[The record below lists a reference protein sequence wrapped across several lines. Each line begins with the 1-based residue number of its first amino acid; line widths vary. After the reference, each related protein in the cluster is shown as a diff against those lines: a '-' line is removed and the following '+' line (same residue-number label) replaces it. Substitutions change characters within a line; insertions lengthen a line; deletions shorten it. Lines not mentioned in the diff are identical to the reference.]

1 MTGTWQSLQGASAPS
16 FNVDTMLLLTD
27 GTVLCHEFLS
37 PNWHRLTPDPTGAY
51 DKGIWSNLASLPP
64 NLSIS
69 AAQGGPTNAPLYF
82 ASAVL
87 RDGRVFVA
95 GGEDNG
101 ATKNAFLNT
110 VELYNPVYDAWTYV
124 AAPAGWT
131 QISDAPCCLLS
142 DGRLLLGNFTSTSC
156 AIYDPEHNAWIAAAA
171 TTGVKASICGEE
183 TWTLLPDGS
192 VLTVECSDTTNTRAA
207 ERYVPGLDQW
217 VPAGSTTLTLTQPCP
232 NNIAEIGPA
241 VLLTTGQVF
250 AVGATGN
257 TNLFSPAAPI
267 ASAWTAG
274 PPFIDARLNTLYP
287 MDAPACLLPTGN
299 VLCVASPGPPCNYP
313 PPTFFFEYNPT
324 TNRPVPT
331 PRPANSGN
339 ACFTGRMLLLPTGQ
353 VFYSDGTSTLSIYT
367 PTGPVAPRSAPSI
380 TGCPRAVIVSM
391 AYPLNGTQLNGLSQ
405 AVSYGDDASAA
416 TNYPLVRLHPSGTN
430 RTYYC
435 RTFNHLSM
443 GVATG
448 ALPVST
454 SFRVP
459 WQVDPGDA
467 EIVVIANGVASASL
481 SITVQPCLSL
491 RRYSHDH
498 GINTRAGLSAVDPAV
513 GSVREL
519 FNRV

>member
-1 MTGTWQSLQGASAPS
+1 MAGTWQSLQSGSQPT

-27 GTVLCHEFLS
+27 GTLLCHEFLS
-37 PNWHRLTPDPTGAY
+37 PKWHRLTPDPTGAY
-51 DKGIWSNLASLPP
+51 DKGKWSDLASMPP
-64 NLSIS
+64 NPGIP
-69 AAQGGPTNAPLYF
+69 AAQGGPANAPLYF

-101 ATKNAFLNT
+101 KIQSAYLNT
-110 VELYNPVYDAWTYV
+110 VEVYDPVYDAWTYV

-131 QISDAPCCLLS
+131 QISDAPCCLLA
-142 DGRLLLGNFTSTSC
+142 DGRLLLGNFTSTKC
-156 AIYDPEHNAWIAAAA
+156 AIYDPEHNTWTAAAA

-217 VPAGSTTLTLTQPCP
+217 VPAGSTTLPLAQPCP
-232 NNIAEIGPA
+232 GLVAEMGPA
-241 VLLTTGQVF
+241 VLLTTGQVL
-250 AVGATGN
+250 AIGATGN
-257 TNLFSPAAPI
+257 TNLFSPTAPVT
-267 ASAWTAG
+267 SAWTAG
-274 PPFIDARLNTLYP
+274 RPFVDAGLNTLYP

-313 PPTFFFEYNPT
+313 GPTFSFEYNPA
-324 TNRPVPT
+324 TNGLTPT
-331 PRPANSGN
+331 SPPSISSK

-353 VFYSDGTSTLSIYT
+353 VLYADSTSTLSIYT
-367 PTGPVAPRSAPSI
+367 PAGPVAPTSAPTI
-380 TGCPRAVIVSM
+380 TGCPSAVIASI
-391 AYPLNGTQLNGLSQ
+391 AYPLDGTQFNGLSQ

-416 TNYPLVRLHPSGTN
+416 TNYPIVRLHPNGTN

-448 ALPVST
+448 NLPVAT

-459 WQVDPGDA
+459 WQVEAGAA
-467 EIVVIANGVASASL
+467 EIVVVANGVASASR

-498 GINTRAGLSAVDPAV
+498 GIDARAGLSAVDPAV
-513 GSVREL
+513 SSVREL
-519 FNRV
+519 FGRA